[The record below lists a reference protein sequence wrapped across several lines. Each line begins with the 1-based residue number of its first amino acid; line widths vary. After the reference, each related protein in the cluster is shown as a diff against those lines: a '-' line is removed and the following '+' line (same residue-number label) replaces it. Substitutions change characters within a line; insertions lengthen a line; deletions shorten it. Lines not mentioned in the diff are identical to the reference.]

1 MVQTASDSF
10 HLALKHLARVEVAWL
25 EPTDWTDLATYGF
38 YCLEA
43 CVVAAVLHLGGQRP
57 DNHRDKVDAA
67 RQLASTQGLPDVG
80 DLLVDLNAMRKH
92 EAYGDT
98 EPPENLDP
106 EDVAISI
113 DEFVESVRRLLTP

>member
-80 DLLVDLNAMRKH
+80 DLLVDLNAMRSTRH
-92 EAYGDT
+92 TAT
-98 EPPENLDP
+98 PNLP
-106 EDVAISI
+106 RIWTRTDVAISI